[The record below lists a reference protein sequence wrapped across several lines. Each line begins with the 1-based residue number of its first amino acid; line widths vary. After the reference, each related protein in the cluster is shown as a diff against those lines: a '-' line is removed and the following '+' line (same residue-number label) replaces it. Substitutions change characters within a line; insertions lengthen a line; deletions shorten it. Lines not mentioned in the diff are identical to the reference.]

1 MTDSIIAALVF
12 VLNVV
17 VGIYLLLLLLRLFLP
32 IVRADFH
39 NPLAQG
45 ILKATSPLVIP
56 LRRVLPPLGRID
68 TATVVVA
75 FGVQYLLLWLLAVIQ
90 GAQPRLVELAV
101 LAVFALLF
109 TTIRLFLYAI
119 IIRVIISWISPG
131 NYNPAIQLIATL
143 TDPVIRP
150 FRRLIPPMGGFDIS
164 PMFAMLALGVASILL
179 GGVQQSVMELLR

>member
-1 MTDSIIAALVF
+1 MTQSFIAAIVF

-17 VGIYLLLLLLRLFLP
+17 VGLYLLLLLLRLFLP
-32 IVRADFH
+32 WVGASFH

-56 LRRVLPPLGRID
+56 IRRVLPPIGRMD

-75 FGVQYLLLWLLAVIQ
+75 FGVQYLLLWVLALIQ
-90 GAQPRLVELAV
+90 SGQPRLVELAV
-101 LAVFALLF
+101 LSVFALLF

-131 NYNPAIQLIATL
+131 NFNPAIELIASL
-143 TDPVIRP
+143 TDPIIRP
-150 FRRLIPPMGGFDIS
+150 FRRIIPPMGGFDIS
-164 PMFAMLALGVASILL
+164 PMFAMLALGVATILL